1 MKKFL
6 FSITLIFPT
15 LLFSQIFNPVQW
27 EFSKEDLGNSE
38 YDLFFTAT
46 IDDGWYLYS
55 QYVEEDGPLPTSFT
69 FYESDK
75 YEIYDEEDE
84 WNVIL
89 FVDKT
94 EDINNFTDFLKE
106 RLGMS
111 GNDVYDIIHEIWDN
125 GHDTLGEMLDEETT
139 DKIMLES
146 ENYILGK

>member
-1 MKKFL
+1 MDKPFVDFYTDKK
-6 FSITLIFPT
+6 SIINE
-15 LLFSQIFNPVQW
+15 IY
-27 EFSKEDLGNSE
+27 K
-38 YDLFFTAT
+38 
-46 IDDGWYLYS
+46 
-55 QYVEEDGPLPTSFT
+55 
-69 FYESDK
+69 YESDK

-89 FVDKT
+89 FVNKT

-111 GNDVYDIIHEIWDN
+111 GNDLYDIIHEIWDN

>member
-75 YEIYDEEDE
+75 YELIG
-84 WNVIL
+84 
-89 FVDKT
+89 KT
-94 EDINNFTDFLKE
+94 
-106 RLGMS
+106 
-111 GNDVYDIIHEIWDN
+111 NDVGPNSFFHISESASV
-125 GHDTLGEMLDEETT
+125 DTILLYSFNTT
-139 DKIMLES
+139 SLVPLIS
-146 ENYILGK
+146 

>member
-1 MKKFL
+1 MKDFINEKVLGTTLQNKAFLITTLLLIINLNFL
-6 FSITLIFPT
+6 FNKD
-15 LLFSQIFNPVQW
+15 LL
-27 EFSKEDLGNSE
+27 
-38 YDLFFTAT
+38 
-46 IDDGWYLYS
+46 
-55 QYVEEDGPLPTSFT
+55 
-69 FYESDK
+69 
-75 YEIYDEEDE
+75 
-84 WNVIL
+84 IL